1 MENSGEGAVPQ
12 GQPADSDVVVGERL
26 EDMERVAKEITTQ
39 AFITALRD
47 GSPPQHQQCDAAAA
61 ATASVPSASAAG
73 TSTAASSAEAS
84 NPAEKREPPP
94 ELTEEQAKELVAAV
108 EEVRKRRSGS
118 TFTMFEWKVTWT
130 MRARSA
136 TGDMVT
142 NRRTRQP
149 TCSAAAAPCGTS
161 SPPASLSLT
170 TALREPLSCAIL

>member
-61 ATASVPSASAAG
+61 ATASAPSASAAG

-136 TGDMVT
+136 
-142 NRRTRQP
+142 N
-149 TCSAAAAPCGTS
+149 
-161 SPPASLSLT
+161 
-170 TALREPLSCAIL
+170 I